1 MDYPQ
6 DPRTVNMVRGFG
18 PNHEPLPITREALVD
33 VTKEW
38 PLSEHTPEAV
48 AEQLRVSR
56 DLFVHCLLVWE
67 FGTVGVAW
75 SLMAVESCLRWALD
89 AGEDNNVGLGGLVK
103 RAQSQGLLSEGLTEA
118 LGAGVR
124 LRNGFSHPR
133 MQPVW
138 SLGMT
143 APALRTSHLAVY
155 EFSEAIAALPR
166 CRPSDDG

>member
-33 VTKEW
+33 ITKEW
-38 PLSEHTPEAV
+38 PLSEHTPEAI
-48 AEQLRVSR
+48 AQQLRVSR

-89 AGEDNNVGLGGLVK
+89 ANDEKVGFSRLVK
-103 RAQSQGLLSEGLTEA
+103 RARDEGLLRVDLDEA
-118 LGAGVR
+118 LDTGR
-124 LRNGFSHPR
+124 QLRNGFSHPR

-143 APALRTSHLAVY
+143 GPAIRTSHLAVY
-155 EFSEAIAALPR
+155 EVSAAVRLR
-166 CRPSDDG
+166 RR